1 MTRSSRRYDWNP
13 TRRRHAPDTPA
24 SEWRSAFAGP
34 ATASLTSATRLAA
47 HAITVAVEMGSIAGL
62 AAADRCGA
70 CGARL
75 RAIPEHALGSR
86 RLRFLPRLR
95 PSGLQHVRRRRGSRG
110 HTMTMVAAVDAVVV
124 AAVPIESAT
133 VCVGRPGGQRKHHH
147 NRHCAGRR
155 QRTRGQR
162 GVQRSASARAGAR
175 ERTAVSMR
183 CQIALIR
190 ASNASCVSSDSFCA
204 ASRSSGAA

>member
-1 MTRSSRRYDWNP
+1 MDI
-13 TRRRHAPDTPA
+13 RRRPIGNRARLTPA
-24 SEWRSAFAGP
+24 V
-34 ATASLTSATRLAA
+34 RLAA
-47 HAITVAVEMGSIAGL
+47 YAVVVAIEMGSVARIAT
-62 AAADRCGA
+62 ADRCGA

-86 RLRFLPRLR
+86 RLQFLPRLR
-95 PSGLQHVRRRRGSRG
+95 PAGLRHVRRWRGSRG
-110 HTMTMVAAVDAVVV
+110 RAMTMVAAVDAVVV
-124 AAVPIESAT
+124 AAVPVESAT
-133 VCVGRPGGQRKHHH
+133 VCVGRPGGQRKHYH

-162 GVQRSASARAGAR
+162 GVQRSASARARAR
-175 ERTAVSMR
+175 ERTAVWIR